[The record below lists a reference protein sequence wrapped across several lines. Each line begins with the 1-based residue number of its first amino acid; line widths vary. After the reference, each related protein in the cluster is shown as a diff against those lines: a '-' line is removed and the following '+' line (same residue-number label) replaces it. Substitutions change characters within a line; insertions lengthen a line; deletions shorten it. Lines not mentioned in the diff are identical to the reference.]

1 MEIMTVFLHFRTGF
15 TVGSAIALLL
25 SPLAQLAVLAQ
36 ATPSPQLA
44 ALPRNPD
51 EIVECDVLIVG
62 GGLSGTAAAFKSLKL
77 GHTVCLTELTDWV
90 GGQISSQGT
99 TALDESRKQ
108 RETLFYAHGYTEI
121 RDRVQEK
128 YGELNPGEC
137 WVSASCFLPEDAHS
151 ILFDM
156 LEEAE
161 AEGGGELKWFPN
173 TVPKDLELNAE
184 GNQIVSLVA
193 IQHSPAPDAPPLNTE
208 PLSQYIED
216 AYTYEDSARFDK
228 AIIQFVPSTT
238 NSAGPAD
245 WYVIE
250 ATETGELIAM
260 ADIPYRLGLDPVS
273 YLNPSSP
280 VTTND
285 PYCTQG
291 FTYTFA
297 MEEMEEPQTHDIPAF
312 YSRYEPYF
320 SYEKA
325 HEGYTPRDYYDYVFT
340 YRRLWSETPR
350 RDETILGVPR
360 PRPGDISMQ
369 NWTWGNDYRPGTSA
383 DNLIFSR
390 EQLEVTRQLEPGGWL
405 GGLRTE
411 ALRDGE
417 ENALSFYYWL
427 VTGTT
432 DSQLGEGFKEPF
444 PSSQLLTGYDSPMGT
459 AHGLSKYPYIREA
472 RRIIGRPSYG
482 YADGFEINEVDFTW
496 IDFNDPF
503 YLENLDP
510 ETFRAL
516 RQEVAGQLGAVNAI
530 VNGTPAA
537 DIPQRQRAR
546 IFPDSIGIA
555 QYAIDF
561 HPCMLEHPPE
571 EPGNIDRPGVRQAH
585 GQAYPTQIPLRAL
598 IPQKIDNML
607 VTGKGLAMSTIA
619 AAAYRVH
626 SYEWSVGV
634 GAAATVD
641 FALRNGVLPYDLV
654 DDLPKLDDRMYELR
668 RELERSGNPTQ
679 FPNTSIFNEDWNEW
693 RPW

>member
-1 MEIMTVFLHFRTGF
+1 MHFVRTGSSWG
-15 TVGSAIALLL
+15 VA
-25 SPLAQLAVLAQ
+25 LAVLSGSFLPILSLPTLASAQ
-36 ATPSPQLA
+36 STPAPQLA
-44 ALPRNPD
+44 GITQKPD
-51 EIVECDVLIVG
+51 EVVECDLLIVG
-62 GGLSGTAAAFKSLKL
+62 GGLSGTAAAYKSLKL

-99 TALDESRKQ
+99 TALDESKLQ
-108 RETLFYAHGYTEI
+108 RELLFYADGYTEI
-121 RDRVQEK
+121 RDRVKEK
-128 YGELNPGEC
+128 YGTLNPGDC
-137 WVSASCFLPEDAHS
+137 WVSASCFMPYDAHA

-156 LEEAE
+156 LKEAE
-161 AEGGGELKWFPN
+161 REGDGKLKWFPN
-173 TVPKDLELNAE
+173 TVPKELELNAE
-184 GNQIVSLVA
+184 GNQIISLVG
-193 IQHSPAPDAPPLNTE
+193 IQHSPAPGTPPLNTE
-208 PLSQYIED
+208 PLSQIIED
-216 AYTYEDSARFDK
+216 AYTYGDSARLSK
-228 AIIQFVPSTT
+228 KVIQFVPSAS
-238 NSAGPAD
+238 NPDGPAD

-260 ADIPYRLGLDPVS
+260 SGVPYRLGLDPVS
-273 YLNPSSP
+273 HLNPSSP

-297 MEEMEEPQTHDIPAF
+297 MEKTEAPTPQKVPEF
-312 YSRYEPYF
+312 YLKYEPYF

-325 HEGYTPRDYYDYVFT
+325 REGYTPEDYYDFVFT
-340 YRRLWSETPR
+340 YRRLWSTEPDADDR
-350 RDETILGVPR
+350 IMGVSR

-369 NWTWGNDYRPGTSA
+369 NWTWGNDYRPGTDA
-383 DNLIFSR
+383 DNLILTA
-390 EQLEVTRQLEPGGWL
+390 EQLQATGQLEPGGWL

-411 ALRDGE
+411 ALQHGE

-427 VTGTT
+427 ILSDT

-444 PSSQLLTGYDSPMGT
+444 PNSRLLTGYDSPMGT
-459 AHGLSKYPYIREA
+459 MHGLSKYPYIREA
-472 RRIIGRPSYG
+472 RRIIGRPSFG

-503 YLENLDP
+503 YREHLD
-510 ETFRAL
+510 EATFQAL
-516 RQEVAGQLGAVNAI
+516 RREVAGQRAI
-530 VNGTPAA
+530 DAIINNTPPG
-537 DIPQRQRAR
+537 DIPQRRRAR
-546 IFPDSIGIA
+546 IFPDSVGIA

-571 EPGNIDRPGVRQAH
+571 KPGNIERPGVRQAH
-585 GQAYPTQIPLRAL
+585 GQAYPTQIPLRAM

-641 FALRNGVLPYDLV
+641 FALREGVLPYQLV
-654 DDLPKLDDRMYELR
+654 ESLPVLDPRLYELR
-668 RELERSGNPTQ
+668 RSLELTGNPTQ
-679 FPNTSIFNEDWNEW
+679 FPDTSILNEDWDEW